1 MKTGPRLSMSQQLLY
16 RLFRLGLALLAII
29 PRSVLVRLANPLSRL
44 WWLLDK
50 RHRDI
55 AGDNLAKA
63 YPDKNIIWINRTA
76 KAVFRHLAIVALEMP
91 SLLRINKDK
100 LDSVVRVEGLENLQK
115 LLAQDR
121 GYFFLTGHFGNWELM
136 AIAASLFLEK
146 PLFVMGRAMDM
157 PAFDRLLTEM
167 RSRTGNQVIDKDNS
181 ASLVSR
187 IVRQGGAV
195 GILLDQNAYYTEG
208 LYLDFFGRVACTNK
222 GLALLAIRHNALVAP
237 VFSFREPDGRYRVEF
252 HEPMEMERTGDLRS
266 DVETNTIRF
275 NQVLENTIRRAPEQW
290 LWVHRRW
297 RIMPVPENMRHKL
310 KNYPGPDS

>member
-1 MKTGPRLSMSQQLLY
+1 MKTAPRLSWSQQLLY
-16 RLFRLGLALLAII
+16 RLFSLGLALLSLI
-29 PRSVLVRLANPLSRL
+29 PRKILVRLANPLSRL

-76 KAVFRHLAIVALEMP
+76 KAAFRHLAIVALEMP
-91 SLLRINKDK
+91 SLLRVNKDN
-100 LDSVVRVEGLENLQK
+100 LDDFVRVEGLENLQK
-115 LLAQDR
+115 LLDQDR

-136 AIAASLFLEK
+136 AIAAGLFLEK
-146 PLFVMGRAMDM
+146 PFFVMGRAMDM

-167 RSRTGNQVIDKDNS
+167 RSRTGNRVIDKDNS

-187 IVRQGGAV
+187 IIREGGAV

-208 LYLDFFGRVACTNK
+208 LYLDFFGRTACTNK

-252 HEPMEMERTGDLRS
+252 YEPMEMERTGDLRH
-266 DVETNTIRF
+266 DVEANTIAF
-275 NQVLENTIRRAPEQW
+275 NQVLESTVRRAPEQW

-297 RIMPVPENMRHKL
+297 RIMPVPENVRHKL
-310 KNYPGPDS
+310 KNYPGP